1 MFSPK
6 ILVHLGAS
14 EVPEQ
19 FQQESLLWVK
29 KAVMHG
35 YEVAKT
41 GAKAEDIVSETVS
54 ILENSPVSDAGF
66 GSVFNADDDH
76 QMDAGIMTGD
86 KRYGAIVS
94 IHNVQNPIKVA
105 RLMVDD
111 TKYSIL
117 AGEGAMEFVR
127 KNNIPLLPKE
137 DFTTDYNVYI
147 KKRCEDP
154 LDLFITPEHGT
165 VGCVVRDIYG
175 NIAAGT
181 STGGTPYA
189 PKGRVGDSPF
199 PGCGVWAD
207 NEDACCSC
215 TGYGESILVE
225 LLAAKTA
232 QRSTRM
238 PPMEAAKES
247 IEAFAKTPK
256 AVAGVILITKDKG
269 EYGLYHNTTHMP
281 FAFLNEDGTV
291 TCGLSVHDL
300 KK

>member
-14 EVPEQ
+14 EVPEE
-19 FQQESLLWVK
+19 FQQDSLLWVR
-29 KAVMHG
+29 KAVQHG

-66 GSVFNADDDH
+66 GAVFNADNDH

-94 IHNVQNPIKVA
+94 IHGVQNPIKVA

-117 AGEGAMEFVR
+117 AGEGAMEFVE
-127 KNNIPLLPKE
+127 KNNIPVLPKE
-137 DFTTDYNVYI
+137 DFTTEYNTYI
-147 KKRCEDP
+147 QKRSTDP
-154 LDLFITPEHGT
+154 LDLFVTPEHGT

-181 STGGTPYA
+181 STGGTPLA

-207 NEDACCSC
+207 DADACCSC

-225 LLAAKTA
+225 LLAARTA
-232 QRSTRM
+232 ERSTRM
-238 PPMEAAKES
+238 SAMDAARES
-247 IEAFAKTPK
+247 IRAFAKTPK
-256 AVAGVILITKDKG
+256 SVAGVIMITKDKG
-269 EYGLYHNTTHMP
+269 EYGLFHNTVHMP
-281 FAFLNEDGTV
+281 FAFLNEDGSITS
-291 TCGLSVHDL
+291 GLSVDEL
-300 KK
+300 QK